1 MLRLPPHETSF
12 PTSIREAVAER
23 VSAGAAG
30 AYVAGGTDLYPNM
43 KRRQQEPRRV
53 IDVRRIPEL
62 GRLEVAAQG
71 SAGPPQASLLSLG
84 GADAATRRPWGQ
96 S

>member
-12 PTSIREAVAER
+12 PTSIREAVAAR
-23 VSAGAAG
+23 VAAGSAG
-30 AYVAGGTDLYPNM
+30 AYVAGGTHLYPNM

-62 GRLEVAAQG
+62 GLLDVGTDGTLRIGRG
-71 SAGPPQASLLSLG
+71 S
-84 GADAATRRPWGQ
+84 R
-96 S
+96 